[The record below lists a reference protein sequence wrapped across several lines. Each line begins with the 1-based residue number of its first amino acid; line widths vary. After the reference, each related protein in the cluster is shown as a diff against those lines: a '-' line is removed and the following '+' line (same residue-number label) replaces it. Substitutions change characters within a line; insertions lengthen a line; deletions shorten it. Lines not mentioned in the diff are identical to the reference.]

1 MRLIAF
7 IILFS
12 LVSCKSVSDAASLPT
27 QEISPAQ
34 EKQNPSQAGNENN
47 SPFSKNA
54 PAANLWNMQIRKR
67 GLRLARKDDYKL
79 PANAM
84 SNYDVIR
91 QIASPCTYGYL
102 GPACLLVDDS
112 KNTKNKFSLAIFE
125 TGAHPQIHWV
135 YENSDLSSTIISS
148 VKDQYSLFQ
157 YSPDGSYRT
166 CELELNKATQ
176 KITCQLSHTIK
187 PPKRVQLN

>member
-34 EKQNPSQAGNENN
+34 EKEKPSQADKENN
-47 SPFSKNA
+47 SPFSKNTQ
-54 PAANLWNMQIRKR
+54 AADLWDKQIRKK

-79 PANAM
+79 PVNAM
-84 SNYDVIR
+84 NNYDVIR
-91 QIASPCTYGYL
+91 HIASPCTYGYL
-102 GPACLLVDDS
+102 GPACLLVDES

-125 TGAHPQIHWV
+125 TGAHPQVHWM
-135 YENSDLSSTIISS
+135 YENRDLSSTIISS

-157 YSPDGSYRT
+157 YLPDGSYRI
-166 CELELNKATQ
+166 CELQLNKATQ
-176 KITCQLSHTIK
+176 KFTCHLGQVIK
-187 PPKRVQLN
+187 PPG